1 MFLGETL
8 EEEAFVMKNPNNIFI
23 ELSYDKFTE
32 LRKKGLVGLTIDN
45 VGSINAAMLGISK
58 SKALNPKRSRM
69 KMRKINRIESLDLFK
84 MDDIIRSDD
93 DVMSI
98 ILKSGEMDRGDG
110 RAIRVELLRLVCSKM
125 VMMRTLSGRIWD
137 TQAS

>member
-1 MFLGETL
+1 MLLDLILSYRQTSS
-8 EEEAFVMKNPNNIFI
+8 I

-69 KMRKINRIESLDLFK
+69 KMRKINRIDSRPF
-84 MDDIIRSDD
+84 
-93 DVMSI
+93 
-98 ILKSGEMDRGDG
+98 
-110 RAIRVELLRLVCSKM
+110 
-125 VMMRTLSGRIWD
+125 
-137 TQAS
+137 